1 MAEMKLDESLFQ
13 VPGVRRGLRFYVTAA
28 SPCPYLPGQLERKGF
43 THLTQDN
50 PDALHDQ
57 LSRAG
62 FRRSQSVAYRPACPT
77 CNACRSVR
85 VDAAHF
91 KASKNQRR
99 ILRANEDVVRA
110 PVEAKATREHFRLL
124 KHYLT
129 TRHDGGGMS
138 EMGFREFSAM
148 VNDSPVQ
155 TLLFEYRLGHEADAP
170 LVAVSLTDV
179 VRDGFSMVYTF
190 FDPRQTRRSLGTYMI
205 LDHILHAEELGLP
218 HTYLGYWI
226 KDSAKMDYKRRFT
239 PLEVL
244 DGSQWRRLEDDE

>member
-1 MAEMKLDESLFQ
+1 MKLDESLFQ
-13 VPGVRRGLRFYVTAA
+13 IPGVRRGLRFYVTGA

-43 THLTQDN
+43 THLNQDN

-62 FRRSQSVAYRPACPT
+62 FRRSQAVAYRPACPS

-85 VDAAHF
+85 VDVANF
-91 KASKNQRR
+91 TASRNQRR
-99 ILRANEDVVRA
+99 ILNTNKDLVRR
-110 PVEAKATREHFRLL
+110 PVEARATREHYRLL
-124 KHYLT
+124 KHYLV

-138 EMGFREFSAM
+138 DMGFREFAAM

-155 TLLFEYRLGHEADAP
+155 TLMFEYRLGPAEDAP
-170 LVAVSLTDV
+170 LAAVSLTDI

-190 FDPRQTRRSLGTYMI
+190 FNPALRTRSLGTYMI
-205 LDHILHAEELGLP
+205 IDHIRHAEELGLP
-218 HTYLGYWI
+218 HAYLGYWI
-226 KDSAKMDYKRRFT
+226 KNSAKMDYKRRFT

-244 DGSQWRRLEDDE
+244 DGGVWRRLEDHE